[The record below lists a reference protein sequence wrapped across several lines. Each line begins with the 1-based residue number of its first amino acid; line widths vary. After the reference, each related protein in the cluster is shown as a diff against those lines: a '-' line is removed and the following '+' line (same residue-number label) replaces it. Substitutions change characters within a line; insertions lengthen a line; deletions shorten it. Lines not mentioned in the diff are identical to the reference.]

1 MPSHRVKRR
10 AAIRFLPLPLAGEGR
25 GEGDDQGA
33 TPLHDAGR
41 RLAMAVCA
49 FTSVLALGSAHA
61 SLTDVTL
68 DNGLRVIVKE
78 DHRAPVMVSQVWY
91 RAGAMDEFN
100 GTTGVAHVLE
110 HMMFKGT
117 KNVPAGEFSKR
128 IAAAGGRENAFTSR
142 DHTAYFQQMQKD
154 RLPLALELEA
164 DRMANLVISDELFA
178 KELQVVME
186 ERRLRTDDQAQSVVY
201 ERLMATA
208 YQTHPY
214 RRPIIGW
221 MDDLTNMSAQDAR
234 DWYARWYAPN
244 NATLVVAGDVQASDV
259 VDLAKK
265 HFGALPARALPERK
279 PQAEPEQVGEK
290 RMVVKAPAKMPYL
303 LMAWHAPT
311 LKDWRQDT
319 APYALQI
326 LAGVLSGN
334 DSARLQKSL
343 VKTRQIAVNA
353 SAGYDAVSRGPGLF
367 MIDATPA
374 PGQSVAV
381 LEKAIREEIA
391 RIQREGIDVDEL
403 ARVKAQVIAGEV
415 YQRDSLFYQAMQ
427 LGDYVTAGQPP
438 EALAGRVDKLR
449 AVTAEQVRAAARE
462 WLRDDRLSLA
472 ELDPQPLDAQPRRA
486 AVPGV
491 RHVN

>member
-1 MPSHRVKRR
+1 MRSLW
-10 AAIRFLPLPLAGEGR
+10 AIGLA
-25 GEGDDQGA
+25 
-33 TPLHDAGR
+33 L
-41 RLAMAVCA
+41 L
-49 FTSVLALGSAHA
+49 LGSAQA
-61 SLTDVTL
+61 AVTDVTL
-68 DNGLRVIVKE
+68 DNGLRVLVQE

-91 RAGAMDEFN
+91 RAGSMDEFN

-117 KNVPAGEFSKR
+117 RTVPPGEFSKR

-154 RLPLALELEA
+154 RLELSMQLES

-178 KELQVVME
+178 KEIQVVME
-186 ERRLRTDDQAQSVVY
+186 ERRLRTEDQPQSVVY

-208 YQTHPY
+208 YQEHPY

-221 MDDLTNMSAQDAR
+221 MNDLQHMGGQDAR

-244 NATLVVAGDVQASDV
+244 NATLVVAGDVKADEV
-259 VDLAKK
+259 IALAKRY
-265 HFGALPARALPERK
+265 FGVLPAHVLPQRK
-279 PQAEPEQVGEK
+279 PQGEPAQIGEK
-290 RMVVKAPAKMPYL
+290 RIVVKAPAKLPYL

-311 LKDWRQDT
+311 LKDWEKDSE
-319 APYALQI
+319 PYALQI

-343 VKTRQIAVNA
+343 VKTQQLAVNA
-353 SAGYDAVSRGPGLF
+353 SAGYDAVARGPGMF

-374 PGQSVAV
+374 PGKSVAA
-381 LEKAIREEIA
+381 LEKAVRNELE
-391 RIQREGIDVDEL
+391 RLQRDGISETEL
-403 ARVKAQVIAGEV
+403 ARVKAQVIAADV

-427 LGDYVTAGQPP
+427 LGEYVTAGLPP
-438 EALAGRVDKLR
+438 EALAKRVDKLR
-449 AVTAEQVRAAARE
+449 AVSAEEVRAVARK
-462 WLRDDRLSLA
+462 WLQDDRLSVA
-472 ELDPQPLDAQPRRA
+472 ELDPQALLPQPRRP

-491 RHVN
+491 HHD

>member
-1 MPSHRVKRR
+1 MHGMWG
-10 AAIRFLPLPLAGEGR
+10 LL
-25 GEGDDQGA
+25 
-33 TPLHDAGR
+33 
-41 RLAMAVCA
+41 
-49 FTSVLALGSAHA
+49 LALAAGCAQA
-61 SLTDVTL
+61 AVTDVTL
-68 DNGLRVIVKE
+68 DNGMRVIVQE

-91 RAGAMDEFN
+91 RAGSMDEFN

-117 KNVPAGEFSKR
+117 PSVPPGEFSKR

-154 RLPLALELEA
+154 RLELAMQLEA

-178 KELQVVME
+178 KEIQVVME

-221 MDDLTNMSAQDAR
+221 MDDLQNMSGQDAR

-244 NATLVVAGDVQASDV
+244 NATLVVAGDVKADAV
-259 VDLAKK
+259 IELAKRY
-265 HFGALPARALPERK
+265 FGALPARALPQRK
-279 PQAEPEQVGEK
+279 PQVEPAQVGEK
-290 RMVVKAPAKMPYL
+290 RIVVKAPAQLPYL
-303 LMAWHAPT
+303 VMAWHAPT
-311 LKDWRQDT
+311 LKDWDKDT
-319 APYALQI
+319 TPYALQI

-343 VKTRQIAVNA
+343 VKTQQIAVNA
-353 SAGYDAVSRGPGLF
+353 SAGYDAVARGPGMF

-374 PGQSVAV
+374 QGKSVAA
-381 LEKAIREEIA
+381 LEQAIRAEIQ
-391 RIQREGIDVDEL
+391 RVQREGISEAEL
-403 ARVKAQVIAGEV
+403 ARVKAQVIAADV

-427 LGDYVTAGQPP
+427 LGEYVTAGLPP
-438 EALAGRVDKLR
+438 AALAGRVDKLR
-449 AVTAEQVRAAARE
+449 AVTAEAVQTAARQ
-462 WLRDDRLSLA
+462 WLQDDQLSVA
-472 ELDPQPLDAQPRRA
+472 ELEPQAMNQQASGA